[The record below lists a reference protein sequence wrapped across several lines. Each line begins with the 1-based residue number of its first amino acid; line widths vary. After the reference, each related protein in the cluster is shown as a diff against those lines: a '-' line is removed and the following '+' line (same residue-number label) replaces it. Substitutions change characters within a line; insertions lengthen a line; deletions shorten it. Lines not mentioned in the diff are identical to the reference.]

1 MPNPQESSSTNAK
14 SANIRTNQALPNLQ
28 DSISNIANSPNIQN
42 HRRRIVNFGT
52 KQTKIAIDVY
62 PEHVLGR
69 HVARYVAVLL
79 VYLPRLLC
87 VTYRM
92 SSLAYVYNACT
103 VCLLQTCPD
112 AFGVRE

>member
-28 DSISNIANSPNIQN
+28 DSISNAKIIDTESSTLGPN
-42 HRRRIVNFGT
+42 
-52 KQTKIAIDVY
+52 KTKIAIDVY

>member
-1 MPNPQESSSTNAK
+1 MLPTQRTSNIIDAESST
-14 SANIRTNQALPNLQ
+14 LGPNK
-28 DSISNIANSPNIQN
+28 
-42 HRRRIVNFGT
+42 T
-52 KQTKIAIDVY
+52 KLAIDVY

-103 VCLLQTCPD
+103 CLLQTCPD